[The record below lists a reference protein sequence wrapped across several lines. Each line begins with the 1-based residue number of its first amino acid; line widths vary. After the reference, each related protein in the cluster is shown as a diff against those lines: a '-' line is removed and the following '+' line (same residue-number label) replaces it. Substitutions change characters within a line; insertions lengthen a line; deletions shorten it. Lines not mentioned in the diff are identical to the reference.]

1 MTFPQ
6 RVAVHARVGGRSPA
20 KSVCRRAGRASAAR
34 NTQTP
39 LELVNEHLNRAVQD
53 LDALSELVN
62 KVFPHI
68 VGRDNP
74 SLDDARGIARALR
87 HVAAAPASSRLAL
100 KAPAWMDKVSEIEAA
115 VTQGRRLSELST
127 DIATELRNEAWTF
140 DTAPLLATLRANE
153 ASFFRRLTKRHRQ
166 VQAKLRAL
174 CKGQPPKKAHD
185 QIALLEK
192 LDEAQATRRAFVEKG
207 TLLSAALGPVWN
219 EFQTK
224 WDEVIALSTWTRVA
238 LSLLGKERLIEM
250 AARSEDLDAMN
261 KFASWLEVRIRK
273 AEAAFTAVADYL
285 KAGPDVLTGLA
296 NYQAMPISALR
307 QVVKESLEASIA
319 SATIFIENRPSG
331 MAATAVFLTPWR
343 VRALARRQQPPSHR
357 P

>member
-1 MTFPQ
+1 MIWRENVSALTD
-6 RVAVHARVGGRSPA
+6 
-20 KSVCRRAGRASAAR
+20 RASAAR

-74 SLDDARGIARALR
+74 SLDDARAIARALR

-115 VTQGRRLSELST
+115 VTQGRRLSELSA

-140 DTAPLLATLRANE
+140 DTAPLLATLRADE

-166 VQAKLRAL
+166 AQAKLRAL
-174 CKGQPPKKAHD
+174 CKGQPPKKAQD

-224 WDEVIALSTWTRVA
+224 WD
-238 LSLLGKERLIEM
+238 
-250 AARSEDLDAMN
+250 
-261 KFASWLEVRIRK
+261 
-273 AEAAFTAVADYL
+273 
-285 KAGPDVLTGLA
+285 
-296 NYQAMPISALR
+296 
-307 QVVKESLEASIA
+307 
-319 SATIFIENRPSG
+319 
-331 MAATAVFLTPWR
+331 
-343 VRALARRQQPPSHR
+343 
-357 P
+357 